1 MRTLSTIPTSQGPPV
16 PLRVRPSLRR
26 RPPGAGCRNLGGPLG
41 AFARPGGM
49 RTDRRIEPLAASAV
63 NAARMAHAAN
73 PLIEI
78 TPTPEEYHQLCH
90 DLAKLRKLGS
100 LSNTAAVLT
109 AVHAAAASRMGH
121 DKSKNAGRR

>member
-1 MRTLSTIPTSQGPPV
+1 MRTLSTIPTRQAPPATPMTPRSV
-16 PLRVRPSLRR
+16 RR
-26 RPPGAGCRNLGGPLG
+26 RSPGPGCRNLGGPLG

-49 RTDRRIEPLAASAV
+49 RPDRRIEPLGASAL

-78 TPTPEEYHQLCH
+78 TPTAEEYHQLCH
-90 DLAKLRKLGS
+90 DLAKLRKLGA

-109 AVHAAAASRMGH
+109 AVHAAAGGKMGH